1 MPYYWTVAVNIVLIG
16 LSGSGKSTV
25 GKLLAR
31 LLDWEFVDTDK
42 MVEQASGRRIHQIFA
57 ESGESAF
64 RRLESEAVF
73 DALDGDRRVIA
84 VGGGAVVDSVNRQAI
99 VDRSLVV
106 LLEAGVD
113 TLIARLSRDAV
124 EEPRP
129 MLVSNDPKARLL
141 ALKGYRDPIYRSMA
155 SIVVSTEGLDV
166 EQVASCIVRQAE
178 DLLLQRDNH
187 SRNRALRRDDETVS
201 C

>member
-1 MPYYWTVAVNIVLIG
+1 MNIVLIG

-64 RRLESEAVF
+64 RRLESEAVIG
-73 DALDGDRRVIA
+73 ALNGDRRVIA

-129 MLVSNDPKARLL
+129 MLISNDPRVRLL

-166 EQVASCIVRQAE
+166 EQVASCVVRQAE
-178 DLLLQRDNH
+178 DLLLQRDNR